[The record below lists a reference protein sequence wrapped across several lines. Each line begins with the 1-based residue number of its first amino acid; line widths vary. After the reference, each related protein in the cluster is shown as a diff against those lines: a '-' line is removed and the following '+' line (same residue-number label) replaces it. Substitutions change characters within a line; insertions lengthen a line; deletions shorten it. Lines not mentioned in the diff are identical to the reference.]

1 MHLEIITPEKKIFA
15 GEADSVQLP
24 GLDGLF
30 QVLDNHAPIIS
41 ALAEGT
47 IKVSLNNPEMTFDD
61 VTGEIENDAS
71 NDKIIRVKIKGGVM
85 ELLNNNVIVLA
96 E

>member
-15 GEADSVQLP
+15 GEVDSVQLP

-47 IKVSLNNPEMTFDD
+47 IKVSLNNAEMQYDD
-61 VTGEIENDAS
+61 LSGEIENDAS

-85 ELLNNNVIVLA
+85 ELLDNNVIVLA